1 MWMKKEGTDELKV
14 KSSKVK
20 PSNGEITRRVRRLP
34 LRSDQTQTAHIRR
47 QRRRWKEATGD
58 RRGRGKQPAGV
69 GHIWAAAAAPEVCG
83 GGGNCWT
90 GGAQ

>member
-34 LRSDQTQTAHIRR
+34 LRSDRGCQTIEENSTVNLVKLER
-47 QRRRWKEATGD
+47 QLVK
-58 RRGRGKQPAGV
+58 P
-69 GHIWAAAAAPEVCG
+69 
-83 GGGNCWT
+83 
-90 GGAQ
+90 